1 MGKEYQNTFAGP
13 TKIVTLNNS
22 SDKSSKLDT
31 IVSKGGRSGRGARGG
46 ARGGRGGRGGKRPPQ
61 EKEYQ
66 NTSAGPTTSA
76 KLNTS
81 TTSSSKMTT
90 PEEDEAAAA
99 KHEFYQSAAAST
111 AALKIQSMFYKSRGK
126 SNDLATRHKRHKAEV
141 ALALAQT
148 LRGGGLVP
156 DVLEGIQEGIQGEID
171 GAIEG
176 ETAAATGDTAG
187 DEVEADT
194 GNIDVV
200 NLPGMN
206 LKMGAGSIG
215 NKFRILIGWLQITAA
230 LVISFDIPWPPVT
243 LNLFKG
249 LTFINFNFMDFFA
262 PLEPCTLYTPFLKQA
277 AFHMSILPLC
287 ILMVLPAAILAM
299 SCQKARVVKE
309 RAGSMLVTIIFL
321 LYPGIVTRVVSALK
335 CKQIGEK
342 SYLVADYSV
351 VCWEGEHAEYAT
363 AMAFF
368 SIIYVVGIPLGTS
381 ALLHCNRKLL
391 HPDEIDPENTALR
404 LKAES
409 FGQVYGSLYEAYD
422 PEYYWFETLIMIQ
435 KALLTGGLVLVA
447 PGSSTQILVGLVIAL
462 TFYSVLLKTQP
473 YADNTEDTMQSIATA
488 STVMTLLIGFA
499 LKATLDQN
507 KSSGMYDM
515 VIMDVILVGM
525 FTLVAVSG
533 LYMILISLPCCGGDD
548 SGGEELTSKKQQPET
563 LLTPKQVRN
572 WTDPTALRR
581 KPANLH

>member
-1 MGKEYQNTFAGP
+1 VA
-13 TKIVTLNNS
+13 
-22 SDKSSKLDT
+22 
-31 IVSKGGRSGRGARGG
+31 
-46 ARGGRGGRGGKRPPQ
+46 
-61 EKEYQ
+61 
-66 NTSAGPTTSA
+66 A
-76 KLNTS
+76 KLL
-81 TTSSSKMTT
+81 
-90 PEEDEAAAA
+90 
-99 KHEFYQSAAAST
+99 FYKSPAAAS
-111 AALKIQSMFYKSRGK
+111 AALKIQNMFYKSRGK
-126 SNDLATRHKRHKAEV
+126 SEDRATRNKRHKAEV

-156 DVLEGIQEGIQGEID
+156 DVLEGIQDGIQDGIQGEID
-171 GAIEG
+171 GAVED

-206 LKMGAGSIG
+206 LKIGSIG

-230 LVISFDIPWPPVT
+230 LVISFDVPWPPVT

-262 PLEPCTLYTPFLKQA
+262 PLDPCTLYTPFLKQA

-299 SCQKARVVKE
+299 SCQKVRVVKE
-309 RAGSMLVTIIFL
+309 RAGSMLVTIVFL
-321 LYPGIVTRVVSALK
+321 LYPGIVTRVFTTLK

-368 SIIYVVGIPLGTS
+368 SVIYVVGIPLGTS
-381 ALLHCNRKLL
+381 ALLHCNRRLL

-409 FGQVYGSLYEAYD
+409 FGKVYGSLYEAYD
-422 PEYYWFETLIMIQ
+422 PEYYWFETLS
-435 KALLTGGLVLVA
+435 KDSFLLFVFVK
-447 PGSSTQILVGLVIAL
+447 
-462 TFYSVLLKTQP
+462 F
-473 YADNTEDTMQSIATA
+473 
-488 STVMTLLIGFA
+488 F
-499 LKATLDQN
+499 
-507 KSSGMYDM
+507 
-515 VIMDVILVGM
+515 
-525 FTLVAVSG
+525 
-533 LYMILISLPCCGGDD
+533 
-548 SGGEELTSKKQQPET
+548 
-563 LLTPKQVRN
+563 
-572 WTDPTALRR
+572 
-581 KPANLH
+581 